1 MARSSPTQTPLNI
14 LVWCATDRW
23 IWILRLTQLCYHSW
37 LVLSESSNSSRAL
50 TLLTNYTLISGS
62 SKLTQFLLAC
72 MRVRYGLLPSY
83 DKVGRWITFTEM
95 AFGSAEKGSWSQRH
109 HSSWCVVR
117 ECGLEPLQFNWFC
130 AAMRLYNSLTQCNS
144 FTMRKVL
151 QADMQLSSRSSEC
164 CSSHI
169 FSAME
174 GLTQSYMFKQKLLSC
189 EPIDLNRFVVD
200 LRDRHLEFWTPFSD
214 NHPRERNSKRVNLSP
229 VVRNA
234 CTKSTGHPSS
244 L

>member
-1 MARSSPTQTPLNI
+1 
-14 LVWCATDRW
+14 
-23 IWILRLTQLCYHSW
+23 
-37 LVLSESSNSSRAL
+37 
-50 TLLTNYTLISGS
+50 
-62 SKLTQFLLAC
+62 
-72 MRVRYGLLPSY
+72 
-83 DKVGRWITFTEM
+83 M

-200 LRDRHLEFWTPFSD
+200 LRDRNLEFWTPFS
-214 NHPRERNSKRVNLSP
+214 NSHPIERNSKTLITSGVHCLHKERCLPILLIGFPGTCFLTSLEMSFTVWLVSDFVSTPFALKQLATWNSTSP
-229 VVRNA
+229 
-234 CTKSTGHPSS
+234 PSPTCD
-244 L
+244 LCEADDDVQDE